1 MSTTELVSSQD
12 SSQGD
17 FMPKP
22 KLLTAASELKELR
35 TRGVLKQSAYVRYDY
50 RHGHV
55 QHYY

>member
-1 MSTTELVSSQD
+1 MSSQD
-12 SSQGD
+12 SSQGG
-17 FMPKP
+17 FMPEP